1 MSELSTIYD
10 YMRANAG
17 LLGTRILE
25 RFPALQQIDD
35 PVSPRIEGLLRR
47 PFPAQNIA
55 IMGLAKRWR
64 RARTGMVVAECG
76 TGKTLI
82 SLGAIHVHSEGK
94 PFTALAMVPPHLV
107 EKWAREAF
115 LTLPGVRVFIIDDL
129 RNGGDENKYH
139 GVNEVRF
146 RQGRIIREGLRT
158 TLSELRLRGE
168 SASSRK
174 RWLSLCGIPS
184 LFIVGRERAKLGYFW
199 RHAYRIPRSG
209 PYLGCVV
216 NSDTGKPLFVDDS
229 RLTAADFE
237 KVKIAET
244 IESRG
249 DKSCRPIHS
258 PLWQSDANKI
268 HRMAPIEFIGRYM
281 PGWFD
286 YAICDEIHQLA
297 GDTAQGNALG
307 TLASCTDRIVGLTG
321 TLLGGYA
328 DDLFNTLFRLEAGRM
343 KEHGYEWGTTG
354 RSAFTEDYGVLE
366 TITKIE
372 PAENRCSKA
381 KTTSMVRRKPGASP
395 LLFGEFLMQ
404 LCAFVFLEDISGELP
419 PYEESYVSVPMD
431 ALMMSAYRELED
443 AIRKALKEHRGNRS
457 VLSTM
462 LNTLLLYPDHPYGLG
477 TLYGIEFDPEL
488 KRNVRFVIAETRDL
502 PEEQLYSKE
511 KKLIE
516 EIKKEL
522 AEGRR
527 CQVFAVYTQ
536 KHDVTSRLQRILS
549 NEGIRA
555 AVLRASVDTSKRETW
570 YARQIK
576 EGVQVVISHPKLVET
591 GLDLLDFPTIIFYES
606 GYSLHTLRQASRRS
620 WRIGQRR
627 PVRVKFLCYEGTMQ
641 TACLRL
647 MGKKLLVALTMEGKF
662 AGEGLQNIDEDDDML
677 SAMARELVE
686 RNGIGET
693 ADAVWKALNTEHQKL
708 FPTASCSDEGVPLI
722 EAASILPG
730 TPLERA
736 ATVEEAIAGSSVL
749 IFGHRPGS
757 PSRRRARG
765 RPAVPEQASLFGFS

>member
-1 MSELSTIYD
+1 MPELSTIYD
-10 YMRANAG
+10 YMRANAS
-17 LLGTRILE
+17 LLGERILQQ
-25 RFPALQQIDD
+25 FPALQQMDE
-35 PVSPRIEGLLRR
+35 PASPRIHGLLRK
-47 PFPAQNIA
+47 PFPAQTIA

-64 RARTGMVVAECG
+64 QARTGMVVAECG

-82 SLGAIHVHSEGK
+82 SLGAIHVHSEGS

-115 LTLPGVRVFIIDDL
+115 LTLPGVRVFLIDDL
-129 RNGGDENKYH
+129 RNGGDENKSH
-139 GVNEVRF
+139 GVNEVRL
-146 RQGRIIREGLRT
+146 RRGHIVREGLQT
-158 TLSELRLRGE
+158 SLSELRLRKT
-168 SASSRK
+168 SSSCRK
-174 RWLSLCGIPS
+174 RWLSLCGTPS

-199 RHAYRIPRSG
+199 RHAYRVPRSG

-216 NSDTGKPLFVDDS
+216 NSDTGKPVFVDDG
-229 RLTAADFE
+229 RLTRAEFE

-244 IESRG
+244 IESREG
-249 DKSCRPIHS
+249 KSCRPIYS
-258 PLWQSDANKI
+258 PLWQADSDKI
-268 HRMAPIEFIGRYM
+268 RRMAPIEFIGRYM

-328 DDLFNTLFRLEAGRM
+328 DDLFNTLFRLEAASM

-366 TITKIE
+366 TITKVE

-381 KTTSMVRRKPGASP
+381 KTTSVVRRKPGASP

-419 PYEESYVSVPMD
+419 PYEERYLSVSMD
-431 ALMMSAYRELED
+431 PLMMAAYRELED

-477 TLYGIEFDPEL
+477 TLYGTEFDPEL
-488 KRNVRFVIAETRDL
+488 KRNVRFVIAETQDL
-502 PEEQLYSKE
+502 LEEQLYSKE
-511 KKLIE
+511 RMLIE
-516 EIKKEL
+516 EIRKEL
-522 AEGRR
+522 AEGRC

-536 KHDVTSRLQRILS
+536 KHDVTARLQHILT
-549 NEGIRA
+549 NEGIHT
-555 AVLRASVDTSKRETW
+555 AVLRASVDTSKREAW
-570 YARQIK
+570 YAGQIK
-576 EGVQVVISHPKLVET
+576 DGVQVVISHPKLVET

-641 TACLRL
+641 TAGLRL

-686 RNGIGET
+686 RNGIGES
-693 ADAVWKALNTEHQKL
+693 ADAVWKALNAEQQKL
-708 FPTASCSDEGVPLI
+708 FPTASEPVAVMVSPELSGDTPPGDSDAGVLVQELI
-722 EAASILPG
+722 DS
-730 TPLERA
+730 
-736 ATVEEAIAGSSVL
+736 SSVL

-757 PSRRRARG
+757 GRRSRSKSST
-765 RPAVPEQASLFGFS
+765 PEQASLFS